1 MLKTL
6 LKYTNVQMYVELN
19 ACIEKSLSCL
29 FARIHMLLR
38 LRSRLRQFHLDKIK
52 LDLKRKTLKG
62 IFWRKFVKKG
72 ILEF

>member
-29 FARIHMLLR
+29 FARIHKLLR

-72 ILEF
+72 VLEF